1 MKIIE
6 FFNIVIRFEVYF
18 ANLIPLIINTPLANL
33 YKYASVIYTSTVVLI
48 KNVMYGKI

>member
-1 MKIIE
+1 MQKICTAT
-6 FFNIVIRFEVYF
+6 RQLLH
-18 ANLIPLIINTPLANL
+18 APIINTPLANL